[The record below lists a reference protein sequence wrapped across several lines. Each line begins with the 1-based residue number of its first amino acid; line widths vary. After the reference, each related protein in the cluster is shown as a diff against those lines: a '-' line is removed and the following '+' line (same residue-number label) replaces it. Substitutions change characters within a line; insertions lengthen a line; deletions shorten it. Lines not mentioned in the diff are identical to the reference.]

1 MSPHATEVAS
11 QETDGQALKGTPSK
25 PVKEAYNVVQSI
37 WKELRL
43 PLDALSQL
51 QLSGEGYGLPSSF
64 KVGVLAQAS
73 IALSALAAAL
83 VATERKKQP
92 VNSVPSVLIP
102 LDHASVEFKSELL
115 YILDGVPAPPLW
127 GPIAGLYETK
137 DGHISIHD
145 SFPHH
150 RAGALKLLDLPA
162 DCVDRNLIAQRVKGW
177 EAVAL
182 EKAAA
187 ESGNVIYA
195 LRSPKQW
202 EALPQRASLPP
213 FPIMIRKI
221 RDSPPSMPKQ
231 WSEGSSALDKCIR
244 GLRVLEMTRVVAGP
258 LCGKTLAAH
267 GADVLWINGEHLP
280 YLPNLDRDMARGKRT
295 AFLDIRSPD
304 GREKFHELLKTTDI
318 FIQSFRPGS
327 MTSKGFSPEYLADLN
342 PDIIYGSIS
351 AWGQS
356 GPWRNNRGFDSM
368 VQVAGG
374 INVAE
379 AEAFGDGSVSK
390 KLPTQALDHIAGYF
404 LALGVLTGLHRH
416 MTEGGAWEVHVSLAG
431 VMEYLKSLGR
441 YPGKEGFGCFD
452 PSVPADA
459 ARFSETR
466 ATGFGDMFAVKHS
479 ATVDGYTTGWDY
491 MPMPLGTHKP
501 EWLN

>member
-1 MSPHATEVAS
+1 MN
-11 QETDGQALKGTPSK
+11 
-25 PVKEAYNVVQSI
+25 NVPNV
-37 WKELRL
+37 
-43 PLDALSQL
+43 
-51 QLSGEGYGLPSSF
+51 
-64 KVGVLAQAS
+64 
-73 IALSALAAAL
+73 
-83 VATERKKQP
+83 
-92 VNSVPSVLIP
+92 SVS

-127 GPIAGLYETK
+127 GPIAGLYKTT
-137 DGHISIHD
+137 DGHVSIHD

-150 RAGALKLLDLPA
+150 RAGALKLLGLPA
-162 DCVDRNLIAQRVKGW
+162 DCVDKDLIAQRAKDW
-177 EAVAL
+177 KAEAL

-187 ESGNVIYA
+187 ESGSVIYS
-195 LRSPKQW
+195 LRSPEQW
-202 EALPQRASLPP
+202 AALPQRAALPP

-221 RDSPPSMPKQ
+221 RDSPRNMPKQ
-231 WSEGSSALDKCIR
+231 WSEGPVDFDKCIR

-295 AFLDIRSPD
+295 AFLDIRTPK
-304 GREKFHELLKTTDI
+304 GLEKFRDLLKSTNV

-327 MTSKGFSPEYLADLN
+327 MTGKGFSPEYLAELN
-342 PDIIYGSIS
+342 PDIVYGSIS

-356 GPWRNNRGFDSM
+356 GPWRHNRGFDSM

-379 AEAFGDGSVSK
+379 AEAFGEGGVSK

-416 MTEGGAWEVHVSLAG
+416 MTEGGAWEVHVSLAA

-441 YPGKEGFGCFD
+441 YSKEGFDCFD

-459 ARFSETR
+459 APFSETR
-466 ATGFGDMFAVKHS
+466 ETGFGDMVAVKHS
-479 ATVDGYTTGWDY
+479 ASVDGYATGWDY
-491 MPMPLGTHKP
+491 MPMPLGTHKA
-501 EWLN
+501 EWLNQ